1 MYGVHVKWRA
11 CIWEWGVNA
20 CLEKFIVLGFNLQMF
35 FKGFIVGI
43 IKWVNIDLDVPKR
56 VRETSAVTNKGKS
69 AAIYKH
75 AIL

>member
-1 MYGVHVKWRA
+1 
-11 CIWEWGVNA
+11 
-20 CLEKFIVLGFNLQMF
+20 MF
-35 FKGFIVGI
+35 LKGFIVGI

-69 AAIYKH
+69 AAINKH